1 MAAHNE
7 IGKLGEDLA
16 TKWLEEE
23 GFAIFDRNYRCE
35 GTEVDI
41 VALWTN
47 PRNPALVELH
57 FVEVK
62 TLQDT
67 RFSQPEDAVDASK
80 MKNMAKV
87 AQFYCWERQ
96 LHNIPAVFDII
107 SVALDDLKNPVIKH
121 FEDFWRPE
129 TRY

>member
-1 MAAHNE
+1 MAAHND

-16 TKWLEEE
+16 AQFLERED
-23 GFAIFDRNYRCE
+23 FVIFDRNYRCE
-35 GTEVDI
+35 GAEVDI

-62 TLQDT
+62 TLKDT
-67 RFSQPEDAVDASK
+67 RFVQPEDAVDATK
-80 MKNMAKV
+80 MKNIAKV
-87 AQFYCWERQ
+87 AQFYCFERQ

-107 SVALDDLKNPVIKH
+107 SVALDDMENPVIKH